1 MRMTTQ
7 NVITKAEVKLIIYLP
22 YSYLRMSI
30 KIQMILL
37 LKTATIKKFRKRKL
51 E

>member
-7 NVITKAEVKLIIYLP
+7 NVITKAEVKLITSLP

-37 LKTATIKKFRKRKL
+37 LKTATTKKSRKRKL